1 MVMTALHHARNTNT
15 RPSRPTA
22 QHTHNTLHT
31 LAAADLHSQ
40 PKRPFIMET
49 TQHFFSYYFPPPP
62 SFFFFKFIILFSST
76 NSTKRKR
83 KKKSRLG
90 RLLVYFN
97 RPFSCIVVAWDRA
110 GYQIDGAQ
118 PDNYGS
124 IPRRLDN
131 WAYTHT
137 HMPLHT
143 FMLM

>member
-62 SFFFFKFIILFSST
+62 HPFFSSNLLFFSLQQT
-76 NSTKRKR
+76 QQKEKE
-83 KKKSRLG
+83 KKKVDWV
-90 RLLVYFN
+90 VYSFI
-97 RPFSCIVVAWDRA
+97 S
-110 GYQIDGAQ
+110 IDLF
-118 PDNYGS
+118 PVS
-124 IPRRLDN
+124 S
-131 WAYTHT
+131 
-137 HMPLHT
+137 
-143 FMLM
+143 